1 MPAPFPKKISQ
12 ILPTFQNVAQT
23 SNYLVR
29 FAIPNGG
36 AYPLST
42 HLRSK
47 GVDDRFDLADIGLLC
62 SGASIPGSSFATV
75 DVRGEYQGV
84 IEKVAHTRQFT
95 QMDLEFYVDNQ
106 YKSLRFLEHWME
118 YISGSS
124 AQSPQ
129 ENSYHFRMRYPEY
142 YKSNETR
149 IIKFEKNHRQFL
161 EYKFIGLFPLA
172 LNSTRV
178 QYQNSNVLKATCSFH
193 YDRYI
198 SGQTSSLSQKQGR
211 DLNFGKGESNMYNM
225 RPYSNMNNILNQMRD
240 DPSGVVRKWPQQV
253 SASLTNNSST
263 TGVDSAN
270 SGQQFATDSN

>member
-1 MPAPFPKKISQ
+1 VPAPFPKKISQ

-36 AYPLST
+36 AYPLTT

-47 GVDDRFDLADIGLLC
+47 GIDDRFDLSDIGLLC
-62 SGASIPGSSFATV
+62 SGASIPGSSFATL

-84 IEKVAHTRQFT
+84 IEKMAHTRQFT
-95 QMDLEFYVDNQ
+95 QIDLEFYVDNQ

-124 AQSPQ
+124 GQRPQ
-129 ENSYHFRMRYPEY
+129 ENAYHFRMRYPEY

-149 IIKFEKNHRQFL
+149 IIKFEKNHRQYL

-211 DLNFGKGESNMYNM
+211 DLNFGTKESNMYNFK
-225 RPYSNMNNILNQMRD
+225 PYDNMADVLNPLREGMGIQYGWPNNVAKSI
-240 DPSGVVRKWPQQV
+240 
-253 SASLTNNSST
+253 TNNSST
-263 TGVDSAN
+263 TGVNN
-270 SGQQFATDSN
+270 SNASNSTSSPSNL